1 MGHANFATIKHYD
14 YNLSM
19 RADAIQ
25 MSKEEIIDYRKS
37 RRKYPPYH
45 ANDCAICHKRL
56 GSKGSKKC
64 CSHSLPQFVLRYLGQ
79 KPFDINAFIKIPYE
93 KKYSGIQAA
102 GVFKL
107 ICEHC
112 DNTYFQDYEDETL
125 YASLQNS
132 KSIPQKALNE
142 IAAKNYLC
150 SLYEHLSSR
159 KRRCLQLKDFKE
171 VCRRNVTQI
180 DECLREIQILSAEIN
195 DDKSSLEKTLILTR
209 NLNDRN
215 ISAYQILYHYVF
227 DRSFPIALQGK
238 VTIDTDCWG
247 NRINNLFDYEAATQ
261 DMHICFF
268 PSDNKTTVL
277 VFTCKD
283 NNHFAGMIGAI
294 RSLSNDQIAKAFL
307 AMFMAQNSNFFLSES
322 TNKEIFDNPYLR
334 QLAGDNGTIQSF
346 VESTSPVPEEL
357 ILKNIKENNISFTAP
372 LLAQY
377 EDIPD
382 SLIGL

>member
-1 MGHANFATIKHYD
+1 
-14 YNLSM
+14 M

-25 MSKEEIIDYRKS
+25 MSREEVIDYRKS
-37 RRKYPPYH
+37 RRKYLPYY

-56 GSKGSKKC
+56 GGKGSKKC
-64 CSHSLPQFVLRYLGQ
+64 CSHSLPQFVLRHLGRR
-79 KPFDINAFIKIPYE
+79 PFDINAFIKIPYE
-93 KKYSGIQAA
+93 KNYSGIQEA

-125 YASLQNS
+125 YASGQDS
-132 KSIPQKALNE
+132 KSFPQEALNE
-142 IAAKNYLC
+142 IATKNYLC

-159 KRRCLQLKDFKE
+159 KRCRLQLEDFKK
-171 VCRRNVTQI
+171 VYQRNIIQI
-180 DECLREIQILSAEIN
+180 NECLHEIKILSAEI
-195 DDKSSLEKTLILTR
+195 DDDESSLEKTLTLAQ
-209 NLNDRN
+209 NSNDRDM
-215 ISAYQILYHYVF
+215 SAYRILYRHVF

-247 NRINNLFDYEAATQ
+247 NKINDLFDYEAATQ

-268 PSDNKTTVL
+268 PSDNETTVL

-283 NNHFAGMIGAI
+283 NNRFTGMIDAI
-294 RSLSNDQIAKAFL
+294 KSLSDDQIAKAFL
-307 AMFMAQNSNFFLSES
+307 AMFIAQNSNFFLSES
-322 TNKEIFDNPYLR
+322 TDKEIFDNPYLR
-334 QLAGDNGTIQSF
+334 QLAGDNGMIQSF
-346 VESTSPVPEEL
+346 VDSTSPVSEEL
-357 ILKNIKENNISFTAP
+357 ILKSIKENNISFTAR
-372 LLAQY
+372 LLTQY